1 MGQQDRLNGLA
12 KLYIHRGVPENH
24 QEIISSVT
32 DIFSRKVKRRLDF
45 IL

>member
-1 MGQQDRLNGLA
+1 MGQDRMNGLA
-12 KLYIHRGVPENH
+12 KLYIDRALPKNH

-32 DIFSRKVKRRLDF
+32 DILSRKVKRRLDF